1 MSPGALVLV
10 GGLAVTAT
18 AAVALLAPRALRRAD
33 PALLV
38 LASLVAAIGGALAPG
53 DPTGIGGLD
62 VALRIG
68 VAIAFVVA
76 ASAAPPV
83 AWIVAAALVAVPML
97 VEDDGAG
104 VLAFVAVGVAVG
116 AVAAVTTPGPDIG
129 ALVGLAVG
137 QAALR
142 LAWPDANGA
151 SALVAAAALLALAVP
166 AVVALRGR
174 ARRRVVA
181 AITVVGGACVVVIG
195 LYGLLVLS
203 ARSDVNAGVD
213 ESNAAIDALRRG
225 RSLEAAAHFDAARDA
240 FARAH
245 DRLSGWWVEPARV
258 VPIVTQQSRALEEL
272 SGTGAELA
280 ASGARTAR
288 AADVDS
294 VRLTDGAVPIDRL
307 RALETPLLDALAD
320 LRRAQARLDGI
331 ATTWLVPPVADK
343 VDELHHKLRDAAHD
357 GRTGIEV
364 VRILPAL
371 LGAEDA
377 PRRYFVAFQTPAE
390 QRANGGIIGSFAEIE
405 FAGGRL
411 ELVTS
416 GRANDL
422 NRGGDPDRVLTG
434 PADYVAR
441 YQRFAP
447 QATWQN
453 VTMSPDLPSV
463 ASVIENLYPQSGGEP
478 VDGVISVD
486 PIALAAF
493 LELTGPVDVDGI
505 PFPLTAKNAAR
516 FLLRDQYVDFA
527 DRSARIDALGD
538 AIDAVIERL
547 QTAPLP
553 GPGRI
558 GEVLGPMV
566 RQGRLKLHSAHPAE
580 QALLERLRA
589 TGALPAV
596 RGDFLG
602 LVTQNAIGNK
612 MDVFLRRSVR
622 YDVTLDEETGHARAA
637 VTVELRNGAP
647 AAGLPE
653 YVIGWGGI
661 GPAPVPTGTNRTY
674 LSLYTPLA
682 LDPDRPVTLDGAAV
696 PAEATTE
703 LGRTVVSTVVAIPP
717 EEEVT
722 VRIPLAGS
730 VDLRRNRSGTRYR
743 LDLWPQPTVH
753 PDAVAVRVR
762 AGSGDLEGTEELAG
776 SGGAARWSGRLEE
789 PLVLTARL
797 AP

>member
-1 MSPGALVLV
+1 MSPGALVVV

-33 PALLV
+33 PTLLV
-38 LASLVAAIGGALAPG
+38 LASLVAAVGGALAPG

-62 VALRIG
+62 AALRIG
-68 VAIAFVVA
+68 VAVAFVLA

-83 AWIVAAALVAVPML
+83 AWIVAAAFVAVPTL
-97 VEDDGAG
+97 FQDDGAG
-104 VLAFVAVGVAVG
+104 VLAFTAVGVAVG
-116 AVAAVTTPGPDIG
+116 AVAAVTTPGPDVG

-142 LAWPDANGA
+142 LAWPDGNGA

-166 AVVALRGR
+166 AVVGLRGR

-181 AITVVGGACVVVIG
+181 AIAVVGGACVVVIG
-195 LYGLLVLS
+195 VYGLLVLS

-245 DRLSGWWVEPARV
+245 DRLSGWWVKPVRV

-272 SGTGAELA
+272 SGTGAQLA

-294 VRLTDGAVPIDRL
+294 VRLTNGAVPIDRL
-307 RALETPLLDALAD
+307 RALEAPLLDAVAD
-320 LRRAQARLDGI
+320 LRRAQARLDRI

-343 VDELHHKLRDAAHD
+343 VDELHDKVRDAAHD

-371 LGAEDA
+371 LGAGDA

-390 QRANGGIIGSFAEIE
+390 QRANGGIIGSYAEIE

-441 YQRFAP
+441 YERFAP

-493 LELTGPVDVDGI
+493 LELTGPVEVDGI

-527 DRSARIDALGD
+527 DRSARIDALGA

-580 QALLERLRA
+580 QELLERLRA

-622 YDVTLDEETGHARAA
+622 YELTLDETGRARGA
-637 VTVELRNGAP
+637 VIVTLRNRAP

-653 YVIGWGGI
+653 YVIGWGGT
-661 GPAPVPTGTNRTY
+661 GPAPAPTGTNRTY

-682 LDPDRPVTLDGAAV
+682 LDPDRPATLDGAAV
-696 PAEATTE
+696 PVEATTE
-703 LGRTVVSTVVAIPP
+703 LGRTVVSTVVTIPP
-717 EEEVT
+717 EGEAM

-730 VDLRRNRSGTRYR
+730 VDLRRDRSGARYR

-753 PDAVAVRVR
+753 PDSVAVRVR
-762 AGSGDLEGTEELAG
+762 AATGDLDGVEGL
-776 SGGAARWSGRLEE
+776 SGAAGAARWTGRLSE
-789 PLVLTARL
+789 PVVLAARL
-797 AP
+797 AR